1 MLARFLPKLPT
12 SMQEQLPLRPAEF
25 VKIRDGFI
33 AFLKQPAGTP
43 IEHVVPQHIIDAM
56 TSAAKR
62 GRKRRR
68 VLDVTKSASVFV
80 AVAGAIVGLAI
91 NPMIV
96 GTVIML
102 AGGMAFVW
110 ALNQSKVRA
119 ELEIDELVN
128 EPNEMLHRNLNALD
142 AFKGRIACGDIPC
155 EERLPD
161 GAIKP
166 LTANMRQ
173 AFLADHGA
181 LLILSRDQ
189 DLWECI
195 PKRPVPKSALWV
207 RLDGRIAPVFVTSR
221 SLLDTADGELF
232 DRRIAWLLSHADQHG
247 SRARSF
253 REAVQAVVALRRPE
267 FEGLTFEQKK
277 QRLSENKEFSASR
290 LEKLHAG
297 IYPPFDNFLRTL
309 PMHEF
314 P

>member
-1 MLARFLPKLPT
+1 
-12 SMQEQLPLRPAEF
+12 MQEQLPLRPAEF

-119 ELEIDELVN
+119 ELEIDELIN

-142 AFKGRIACGDIPC
+142 AFKGRIASGDIPC

-232 DRRIAWLLSHADQHG
+232 DRRIAWLLSHADQYG
-247 SRARSF
+247 ARARSF

-309 PMHEF
+309 PVHEF